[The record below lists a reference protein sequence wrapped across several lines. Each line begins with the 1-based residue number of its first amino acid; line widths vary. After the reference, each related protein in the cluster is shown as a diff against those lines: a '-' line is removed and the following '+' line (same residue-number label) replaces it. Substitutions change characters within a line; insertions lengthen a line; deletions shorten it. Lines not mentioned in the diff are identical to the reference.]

1 MRIECE
7 VCNATYTID
16 DSQLSDQPIGAQC
29 PYCGHVKL
37 VKRGDASASPPPPP
51 PPSAPG
57 QIGDFDSVPFGGG
70 PPGGHAPPG
79 GAPPPFGGETASP
92 FGASPFGGGS
102 PFGGSQEPTVPA
114 AFPSSPPPQGGASL
128 ASDLSVPNDSGN
140 IPPPPPGMTSGGGQ
154 PFDEPDASCQVCGT
168 PLTDEFDK
176 VIGLCEAH
184 QRDRRSADIDDGP
197 AAPSVANWHVRTPDG
212 RTEGPLT
219 LEDLRAR
226 VRSGELSPSADFSND
241 GINFAPIGRFK
252 EIAYLASLSVGGQV
266 SVAPKGS
273 YAAPRRSMDLS
284 RIVTPLIVL
293 AVIGGLGFVAY
304 SQRDLIERIYQGIVA
319 GPTALGPTGPNP
331 LKRYV
336 ANWRLA
342 HPDVSGT
349 ADEHL
354 VTART
359 RHLEDTWNG
368 YQQAEQAYER
378 ALLLDESDARAIA
391 GYVENL
397 AVWRFDSASVK
408 ERRVAEAAAQ
418 YAIDIAADLP
428 DGYRALG
435 SVALAKGDLPNCRS
449 NADKAIEKNSTD
461 ARARLLLAE
470 CYLEGNVQLAITEA
484 SAAHRYRPELRR
496 AERFLALANARIG
509 HYATA
514 IDMLE
519 KRLEVD
525 PDNAVVH
532 RNLGDLY
539 RELAMLEQAEAAY
552 TKASSL
558 EGDKQA
564 ALIALAE
571 LKMEERQTTQ
581 AIRAYDAATQDRPMY
596 GSRAARAYGG
606 WARAELSRRRPER
619 AVVLADKAL
628 SYAPKDSV
636 SLLVRGEAALM
647 TNSATTAHAY
657 ARRALN
663 ARPGEPA
670 ALVLQARAFV
680 AQGARESAVKA
691 LETAVQNDPRDP
703 RLRGIL
709 SGVFLSMGASPQAYA
724 AMRQAAEVDPDE
736 ARSRARKGLLSWLDV
751 AVKEAIDQFRRSAT
765 EERNASVASS
775 SMAIL
780 YYHMGDVAQARTA
793 VDRALRID
801 GSNVAALLYKA
812 QLALD
817 RGDAATAVQATA
829 KMQAVERGSA
839 LGSLLQARAFAK
851 QSKERKARTEFG
863 SALRSNPGLLAAKVE
878 LAAMD
883 LEGSNR
889 STAIGELETAF
900 RVNPNSLT
908 LRRTLLAAGL

>member
-37 VKRGDASASPPPPP
+37 VKRGDAAHASPPPPP

-57 QIGDFDSVPFGGG
+57 HIGDSDFGAPFGGG
-70 PPGGHAPPG
+70 GQ
-79 GAPPPFGGETASP
+79 TSP

-102 PFGGSQEPTVPA
+102 PFGGEPTVPA
-114 AFPSSPPPQGGASL
+114 SFPSSPPPPSGSGSL
-128 ASDLSVPNDSGN
+128 ASDLSMPHDD

-154 PFDEPDASCQVCGT
+154 PYGEPDATCQVCGT
-168 PLTDEFDK
+168 PLSDEFDK
-176 VIGLCEAH
+176 VIGLCESH
-184 QRDRRSADIDDGP
+184 QRDRRSADIDEGGGG
-197 AAPSVANWHVRTPDG
+197 PSVATWHARTQDG
-212 RTEGPLT
+212 RTEGPMT
-219 LEDLRAR
+219 LEDVRAR
-226 VRSGELSPSADFSND
+226 VRSGEIAPSAQFSND

-284 RIVTPLIVL
+284 RLVTPLILIAVL
-293 AVIGGLGFVAY
+293 GGIGFFAY
-304 SQRDLIERIYQGIVA
+304 TQRDLIERIYQGIVA
-319 GPTALGPTGPNP
+319 GPSAVGPTGPNP

-397 AVWRFDSASVK
+397 AVWRFDSAALK
-408 ERRVAEAAAQ
+408 ERRIASAAAQ
-418 YAIDIAADLP
+418 YAIDLSPDLP

-435 SVALAKGDLPNCRS
+435 AVSLAQGDLHGCRA

-461 ARARLLLAE
+461 ARARLLLAG
-470 CYLEGNVQLAITEA
+470 CYLEGNVQLAISEA
-484 SAAHRYRPELRR
+484 SAALRYRPELRR
-496 AERFLALANARIG
+496 AERFLALANSRVG

-514 IDMLE
+514 IDTLE

-525 PDNAVVH
+525 PDNAAVH
-532 RNLGDLY
+532 VDLGDIY
-539 RELAMLEQAEAAY
+539 RELAMSEQAEVEY
-552 TKASSL
+552 TKATKL

-564 ALIALAE
+564 AFIALAE
-571 LKMEERQTTQ
+571 LMMEQRQATQ
-581 AIRAYDAATQDRPMY
+581 AIRAYDAATQDRAMY
-596 GSRAARAYGG
+596 GARAARAYGG
-606 WARAELSRRRPER
+606 WARAELARRRVDR
-619 AVVLADKAL
+619 AVQLADKAL
-628 SYAPKDSV
+628 SYAPKDAV
-636 SLLVRGEAALM
+636 SLLVRGEAALL
-647 TNSATTAHAY
+647 TNSATTAHAF
-657 ARRALN
+657 ARRALSS
-663 ARPGEPA
+663 RPGEPA

-680 AQGARESAVKA
+680 AQGSRESAVKSI
-691 LETAVQNDPRDP
+691 EVAVQNDPRDP

-724 AMRQAAEVDPDE
+724 SMRQAAEIDPEE
-736 ARSRARKGLLSWLDV
+736 ARSRARKGLLSWFDV

-780 YYHMGDVAQARTA
+780 YYHTGDVAQAKTA
-793 VDRALRID
+793 VERAIRID

-817 RGDAATAVQATA
+817 RGDAATAIEATA

-839 LGSLLQARAFAK
+839 LGSLLLARAYVK
-851 QSKERKARTEFG
+851 QGQIDKARTEFK

-878 LAAMD
+878 LAG
-883 LEGSNR
+883 LELDEATR
-889 STAIGELETAF
+889 AQAIAELETAY
-900 RVNPNSLT
+900 RVNPNSLV